1 MIVTSSIDK
10 KCKIWDLRNMFKS
23 LKTFEHEGEVME
35 ACFNLIGSKMAS
47 RTNNGKAYL
56 YDVKTL
62 TEEHVLEGH
71 ESEVSKIVFDS

>member
-1 MIVTSSIDK
+1 
-10 KCKIWDLRNMFKS
+10 
-23 LKTFEHEGEVME
+23 
-35 ACFNLIGSKMAS
+35 MAS

-71 ESEVSKIVFDS
+71 ENEVSKIVFDS